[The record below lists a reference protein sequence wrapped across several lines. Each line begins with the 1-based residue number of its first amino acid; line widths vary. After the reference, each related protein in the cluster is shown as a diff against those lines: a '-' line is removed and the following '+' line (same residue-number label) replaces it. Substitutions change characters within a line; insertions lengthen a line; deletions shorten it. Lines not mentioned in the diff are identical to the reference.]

1 VVTRRAPDSTTL
13 RNLRRR
19 LERWELPHL
28 RAHAAEQAERIA
40 ALEVQVA
47 ALQREATDAD
57 ESGNMW
63 RDACMRF
70 EGTLDDDGE
79 TLGLGLT
86 LLGNVVP
93 VRTGALQ

>member
-1 VVTRRAPDSTTL
+1 MVTRRAQESATL

-28 RAHAAEQAERIA
+28 RAHASEQAERIE
-40 ALEVQVA
+40 ALEAQVA
-47 ALQREATDAD
+47 ALQREVIDAD

-70 EGTLDDDGE
+70 EGTLDADGE
-79 TLGLGLT
+79 TLGLGLM
-86 LLGNVVP
+86 LAGNVVP
-93 VRTGALQ
+93 VRAGALQ

>member
-1 VVTRRAPDSTTL
+1 MVTQRAPEITAM

-28 RAHAAEQAERIA
+28 RAHAAEQAERID
-40 ALEVQVA
+40 ALEAQVA
-47 ALQREATDAD
+47 ALQREVIDAD

-70 EGTLDDDGE
+70 EGTLDDDGVK
-79 TLGLGLT
+79 LGLGLT
-86 LLGNVVP
+86 MAGNVVP

>member
-1 VVTRRAPDSTTL
+1 MKTRRTPESATL

-28 RAHAAEQAERIA
+28 RAHAAEQAERIE
-40 ALEVQVA
+40 ALEARVS
-47 ALQREATDAD
+47 ALQREVIDAD
-57 ESGNMW
+57 ESGSMW

-70 EGTLDDDGE
+70 EGALDNDGV

-86 LLGNVVP
+86 ITGEVVP
-93 VRTGALQ
+93 LRTGALQ